1 MRDATAMQ
9 EFAQENRLGRHLL
22 PILGKWL
29 AKKHFGLI
37 EEALLEDEEVSLS
50 FLVRFET
57 AQNLLDEEG
66 KERTK
71 KLTWR
76 TSQGYYAFALTNL
89 NRLLY
94 AHWRPFKAVSESVM
108 FDRLTDV
115 KISTSFLMGYV
126 RVGTLEDDFYLYH
139 FSPSIKRIGKIM
151 QTAAIEHKIMRLLTS
166 SEEVEEE
173 R

>member
-1 MRDATAMQ
+1 M
-9 EFAQENRLGRHLL
+9 
-22 PILGKWL
+22 
-29 AKKHFGLI
+29 
-37 EEALLEDEEVSLS
+37 
-50 FLVRFET
+50 
-57 AQNLLDEEG
+57 
-66 KERTK
+66 
-71 KLTWR
+71 TWR

-94 AHWRPFKAVSESVM
+94 AHWCPFKAVSESVM

-126 RVGTLEDDFYLYH
+126 RVGTLEDDFYLYY